1 MNFHELFNDSFE
13 RCKKDDLFLDRF
25 YKVFLSSSKEVKEK
39 FKNTDMDLQK
49 KILKLSLPFMLSA
62 HQTPQVLSKVAK
74 SHSKNELD
82 IKPYLYKLWIDSMIE
97 AVKQTD
103 IECSPEIETAWRDIM
118 KPGIDYLIDKY

>member
-1 MNFHELFNDSFE
+1 MNSHELFNDSFD

-25 YKVFLSSSKEVKEK
+25 YKIFLSCSEEVNEK
-39 FKNTDMDLQK
+39 FKNTDMELQK

-62 HQTPQVLSKVAK
+62 HQTPQVLSKVAQ

-82 IKPYLYKLWIDSMIE
+82 IKPYMYTMWIDSMIE

-103 IECSPEIETAWRDIM
+103 KECSPEIEAAWREIM
-118 KPGIDYLIDKY
+118 RPGIDYLIDKY